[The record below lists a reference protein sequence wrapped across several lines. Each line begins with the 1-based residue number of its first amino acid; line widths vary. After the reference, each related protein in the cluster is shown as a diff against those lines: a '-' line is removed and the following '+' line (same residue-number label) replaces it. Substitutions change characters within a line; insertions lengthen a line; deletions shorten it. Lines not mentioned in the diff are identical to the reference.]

1 MLFCNLNVAGTM
13 VQSESGTVI
22 VNSEA
27 NTLVDSELGTMVINE
42 SEDEEDS
49 TMKRKLLF
57 GYKAS
62 TFFFC
67 KMADKGMAVVVC
79 SGSEIPDILFGT
91 C

>member
-1 MLFCNLNVAGTM
+1 M

-49 TMKRKLLF
+49 TMKRKSDF
-57 GYKAS
+57 MYRMFHYTNTTITQS
-62 TFFFC
+62 TLSLSWY
-67 KMADKGMAVVVC
+67 A
-79 SGSEIPDILFGT
+79 
-91 C
+91 

>member
-1 MLFCNLNVAGTM
+1 M
-13 VQSESGTVI
+13 QSESGTVI

-57 GYKAS
+57 GCKTS
-62 TFFFC
+62 TF
-67 KMADKGMAVVVC
+67 
-79 SGSEIPDILFGT
+79 SI
-91 C
+91 